1 MVGSAQVI
9 ICKATTVRGVA
20 LDSVRIRWLG
30 PRGYPVTTNCRVT
43 ISPTTSSGNTFT
55 STLHFDYLV
64 EDDEGMY
71 TCNVMILEASGSSS
85 VDLPLKCKQNFT
97 VLLLNI

>member
-1 MVGSAQVI
+1 MGSAQVI
-9 ICKATTVRGVA
+9 ICKATTVRGVV
-20 LDSVRIRWLG
+20 LDSVRISWLG

-71 TCNVMILEASGSSS
+71 TCNVMILEASGSST
-85 VDLPLKCKQNFT
+85 VELPLKCKQNFIIV
-97 VLLLNI
+97 VLHT

>member
-1 MVGSAQVI
+1 MGSAQVI

-20 LDSVRIRWLG
+20 LDSVRISWLG
-30 PRGYPVTTNCRVT
+30 PRGYPVITNCRVT

-85 VDLPLKCKQNFT
+85 VDLSLKGKQNFT